1 MAAENS
7 KQFWKRSAKLPGS
20 IQPVYGAQHPPLDPR
35 LSKNFIKERSKVN
48 TVPLKNKKASSFH
61 EFARNTSDAWDIGDD
76 EEEDFSSP
84 SFQTLNSKVALATAA
99 QVLENHSKLRVKP
112 ERSQSTSCEVPA
124 SYKVLKSSSDAQLS
138 RNASDTCLRNP
149 LHKQQSLPLRPIIP
163 LVARIS
169 DQNASGA
176 PPMTVREKTRLE
188 KFRQLL
194 SSHNTDLDEL
204 RKCSWPGVPR
214 EVRPVTWR
222 LLSGYLPANTE
233 RRKLTLQRKRE
244 EYFGFIEQYY
254 DSRNEEHHQDTYRQ
268 IHIDIPRTNPLIPL
282 FQQPLVQ
289 EIFERIL
296 FIWAIRHP
304 ASGYVQ
310 GINDL
315 VTPFF
320 VVFLSEYVEE
330 DVENFDVTNL
340 SQDRLRSIEADSF
353 WCMSKLL
360 DGIQDNYTFAQPGI
374 QRKVKALEELV
385 SRIDEQV
392 HNHFRRYEV
401 EYLQFAFRW
410 MNNLLMRE
418 LPLRCT
424 IRLWDTYQ
432 SEPEGFSHFHLY
444 VCAAFLIKWRKEIL
458 DEEDFQ
464 GLLML
469 LQNLPTIHWGN
480 EEIGLLLAEAYRLK
494 YLCACARSVLA
505 SPSVRVQTGPT
516 RCDQVDKCPLRRIR
530 VGREKGLFTS
540 PNPFS
545 MMTHSKIL
553 CVNCV
558 IMYMG
563 KVVQIY
569 VLFVAD
575 MSLYLYRASRVNAS

>member
-1 MAAENS
+1 MATDN
-7 KQFWKRSAKLPGS
+7 KLHFWRRSAKVPGRFLKEAPKTNALS
-20 IQPVYGAQHPPLDPR
+20 IK
-35 LSKNFIKERSKVN
+35 SKKV
-48 TVPLKNKKASSFH
+48 SSFH
-61 EFARNTSDAWDIGDD
+61 EFARSTNDAWDIGDD
-76 EEEDFSSP
+76 EDEDFLHPSMPPAPQPSAPQSSTNLNLTEGQLVDKHTVTAEEEDGLNEVRTGTH
-84 SFQTLNSKVALATAA
+84 QTNGRVVKSNS
-99 QVLENHSKLRVKP
+99 E
-112 ERSQSTSCEVPA
+112 
-124 SYKVLKSSSDAQLS
+124 AQLS
-138 RNASDTCLRNP
+138 TSTVRTP
-149 LHKQQSLPLRPIIP
+149 LQKQQSLPLRPIIP

-176 PPMTVREKTRLE
+176 PPMTVREKSRLD

-194 SSHNTDLDEL
+194 ASPNTDLEEL
-204 RKCSWPGVPR
+204 RRHSWSGIPR
-214 EVRPVTWR
+214 EVRPITWR
-222 LLSGYLPANTE
+222 LLSGYLPANKE
-233 RRKLTLQRKRE
+233 RREQVLKRKRE

-254 DSRNEEHHQDTYRQ
+254 HSRTDEHHKDTYRQ

-289 EIFERIL
+289 EVFERIL

-320 VVFLSEYVEE
+320 VVFLSEFVEE
-330 DVENFDVTNL
+330 DVENFDVSALPLDTQRN
-340 SQDRLRSIEADSF
+340 IEADSF

-374 QRKVKALEELV
+374 QIKVKALEELV
-385 SRIDEQV
+385 SRIDEDV
-392 HNHFRRYEV
+392 HSHFQRYEV

-432 SEPEGFSHFHLY
+432 AEADGFSHFHLY
-444 VCAAFLIKWRKEIL
+444 VCAAFLIEWRKEIL
-458 DEEDFQ
+458 SMVDFQ

-480 EEIGLLLAEAYRLK
+480 EEVGLLLAEAYRLK
-494 YLCACARSVLA
+494 YMFADA
-505 SPSVRVQTGPT
+505 PNHY
-516 RCDQVDKCPLRRIR
+516 RR
-530 VGREKGLFTS
+530 
-540 PNPFS
+540 
-545 MMTHSKIL
+545 
-553 CVNCV
+553 
-558 IMYMG
+558 
-563 KVVQIY
+563 
-569 VLFVAD
+569 
-575 MSLYLYRASRVNAS
+575 

>member
-1 MAAENS
+1 MAADNS

-35 LSKNFIKERSKVN
+35 LTKNFIKERSKVS

-112 ERSQSTSCEVPA
+112 ERSQSTTSDVPA
-124 SYKVLKSSSDAQLS
+124 NYKVIKSSSDAQLS
-138 RNASDTCLRNP
+138 RNSN
-149 LHKQQSLPLRPIIP
+149 
-163 LVARIS
+163 
-169 DQNASGA
+169 
-176 PPMTVREKTRLE
+176 
-188 KFRQLL
+188 
-194 SSHNTDLDEL
+194 EL

-340 SQDRLRSIEADSF
+340 SQDMLRSIEADSF

-374 QRKVKALEELV
+374 QKKVKALEELV

-494 YLCACARSVLA
+494 YMFADA
-505 SPSVRVQTGPT
+505 PNHY
-516 RCDQVDKCPLRRIR
+516 RR
-530 VGREKGLFTS
+530 
-540 PNPFS
+540 
-545 MMTHSKIL
+545 
-553 CVNCV
+553 
-558 IMYMG
+558 
-563 KVVQIY
+563 
-569 VLFVAD
+569 
-575 MSLYLYRASRVNAS
+575 